1 MLFTDPTFLLIFL
14 PVLLGLYFLC
24 VSLTPGRAKSGARD
38 LTWPNWVLLAGGIV
52 FYAYGAG
59 AFAWVIVAAIAF
71 NYGMAHAIDRAR
83 EPVLLTIAVA
93 GNVVLLGI
101 FKYAMPIAMEVP
113 TLSPLNGR
121 GLAVPQL
128 LVPFGLSVF
137 TLHAISYLIDVYRR
151 DAVPHRHPA
160 QAALYL
166 LFFPV
171 LIAGPILHYR
181 DLTRQIEHRLVGMAA
196 FAYGVRRFVI
206 GLGKTVL
213 IANTLAVPADMIFAL
228 PAAELATAHAWLG
241 IICFTLQI
249 YFDLSGYSDMAIGIG
264 RMLGFRLPDNFR
276 GPYVADTLHD
286 FWRRW
291 NITLVAWFRTY
302 PALRLD
308 GAGNGPA
315 HTGRHVLTL
324 FLFVGLWH
332 SPGWNAVVWG
342 LYHGTVVVVE
352 RLGLAATVARL
363 PALLRHV
370 YVLLVVML
378 GWVVFRTETL
388 PGTLLY
394 LQALAGLNTA
404 VIEAPA
410 LPVTTTVW
418 VALAVG
424 VIGSAPLVSWLSRW
438 RVMLDAVTTSV
449 LMVASTTSRFTWR
462 RGSDV
467 VDALPRRRRGPKNGP
482 RRP

>member
-14 PVLLGLYFLC
+14 PVLLGLYFLG
-24 VSLTPGRAKSGARD
+24 VSLTRGDAKSGSRD

-59 AFAWVIVAAIAF
+59 AFTWVIVAAVAF
-71 NYGMAHAIDRAR
+71 NYGMAHTIDRTR

-101 FKYAMPIAMEVP
+101 FKYAMPIVMEITTP
-113 TLSPLNGR
+113 SPLNGR
-121 GLAVPQL
+121 GLTVPQL
-128 LVPFGLSVF
+128 LVPLGLSVF
-137 TLHAISYLIDVYRR
+137 ALHAISYLMDVYRR
-151 DAVPHRHPA
+151 DAVPHRNPA

-171 LIAGPILHYR
+171 LIAGPIVRYR

-206 GLGKTVL
+206 GLGKTLL
-213 IANTLAVPADMIFAL
+213 IANTLAVPADVIFAL
-228 PAAELATAHAWLG
+228 PASELATAHAWLG

-249 YFDLSGYSDMAIGIG
+249 YFDLSGYADMAIGIS
-264 RMLGFRLPDNFR
+264 RMLGFRVPDNFHE
-276 GPYVADTLHD
+276 PYVADTLHD

-291 NITLVAWFRTY
+291 NVTLVAWFRTY
-302 PALRLD
+302 AALPLD
-308 GAGNGPA
+308 GDRNRPV
-315 HTGRHVLTL
+315 HTGRHLLTL
-324 FLFVGLWH
+324 FLLVGLWH
-332 SPGWNAVVWG
+332 SPGWNVVVWG
-342 LYHGTVVVVE
+342 LYHGTVMALE
-352 RLGLAATVARL
+352 RHGLYATVTRL
-363 PALLRHV
+363 PVPLRHA

-378 GWVVFRTETL
+378 GWVLFRTETL

-404 VIEAPA
+404 ESEAPA
-410 LPVTTTVW
+410 LPVTTAVW
-418 VALAVG
+418 VAMAVG
-424 VIGSAPLVSWLSRW
+424 VIGSVPLVSWLSRW
-438 RVMLDAVTTSV
+438 RVTLDAVTTSV

-467 VDALPRRRRGPKNGP
+467 VDALPRRRRGPGTPPKD
-482 RRP
+482 